1 MQTIFITGATDGI
14 GLALARLY
22 AARSA
27 RLILVGRRPLSELD
41 PAFFSVDNYVQA
53 DLSHGDASA
62 RIADFVASQGIDA
75 IHVAIHNA
83 GLGYVGEPALQTA
96 ENISALVSVN
106 VEAPVLLTQILLPHL
121 RRGQGKL
128 VFVSSVVAAMATP
141 DYAVYT
147 ATKAALDGF
156 ARNLRIELGDD
167 VPILVIH
174 AGATQTGMHRKA
186 GADLERM
193 KWTRF
198 PTAEVVAEEML
209 KAIDG
214 TRAEVTIGMSNRLL
228 FGAGRLLGLWLDR
241 LQVRMGR

>member
-22 AARSA
+22 AGRGA
-27 RLILVGRRPLSELD
+27 RLLLVGRRPLSELD
-41 PAFFSVDNYVQA
+41 PSFFSANNYVQA
-53 DLSHGDASA
+53 DLSLGDAPT
-62 RIADFVASQGIDA
+62 RIVDFVATQGIDT

-83 GLGYVGEPALQTA
+83 GLGYVGEPAMQSA
-96 ENISALVSVN
+96 ESIASLVSVN
-106 VEAPVLLTQILLPHL
+106 VQAPVLLTQILLPYL
-121 RRGQGKL
+121 RRGEGKL
-128 VFVSSVVAAMATP
+128 VFVSSVVAVMATP

-156 ARNLRIELGDD
+156 ARNLRIELGDE

-186 GADLERM
+186 GANLERM

-198 PTAEVVAEEML
+198 PTAEVVAEGMI

-214 TRAEVTIGMSNRLL
+214 ARSEATIGLGNRLL

>member
-22 AARSA
+22 AARNA
-27 RLILVGRRPLSELD
+27 RLILVGRRPLDALD
-41 PAFFSVDNYVQA
+41 PSFFGASNYVQA
-53 DLSHGDASA
+53 DLALDDAPQ
-62 RIADFVASQGIDA
+62 RIADFIAAQGIDA
-75 IHVAIHNA
+75 IDVAIHNA
-83 GLGYVGEPALQTA
+83 GLGYVGEPALQPA
-96 ENISALVSVN
+96 ESISALVSVN
-106 VEAPVLLTQILLPHL
+106 LQAPVLLTQILLPHL

-156 ARNLRIELGDD
+156 ARSLRIELADE

-174 AGATQTGMHRKA
+174 AGATRTAMHRKA

-198 PTAEVVAEEML
+198 PTAELVAEEMI
-209 KAIDG
+209 KSIHG
-214 TRAEVTIGMSNRLL
+214 TYTEATIGLSNRLL